1 MSKVVKNGICRGLVG
16 EEVSSENG
24 NIIFRT
30 MVFGVEVDLNLKKW
44 MLEEQCS
51 HEFFDKSSG
60 FAVETATPE
69 FKEICNRARNEKTY
83 KNGWT
88 AINTDYVLLRITQQD
103 FDRLLFDLKFE
114 TLKEITGGVLVEI
127 NSREGEQLDFFQLDK
142 EVQRSFLNE
151 HFK

>member
-51 HEFFDKSSG
+51 HEFFDKSYQ
-60 FAVETATPE
+60 
-69 FKEICNRARNEKTY
+69 Y
-83 KNGWT
+83 KPH
-88 AINTDYVLLRITQQD
+88 
-103 FDRLLFDLKFE
+103 
-114 TLKEITGGVLVEI
+114 
-127 NSREGEQLDFFQLDK
+127 
-142 EVQRSFLNE
+142 QRSQSAQPLHRAKLDIFPR
-151 HFK
+151 FRG

>member
-1 MSKVVKNGICRGLVG
+1 LS
-16 EEVSSENG
+16 
-24 NIIFRT
+24 
-30 MVFGVEVDLNLKKW
+30 
-44 MLEEQCS
+44 
-51 HEFFDKSSG
+51 
-60 FAVETATPE
+60 
-69 FKEICNRARNEKTY
+69 
-83 KNGWT
+83 
-88 AINTDYVLLRITQQD
+88 RITQQD